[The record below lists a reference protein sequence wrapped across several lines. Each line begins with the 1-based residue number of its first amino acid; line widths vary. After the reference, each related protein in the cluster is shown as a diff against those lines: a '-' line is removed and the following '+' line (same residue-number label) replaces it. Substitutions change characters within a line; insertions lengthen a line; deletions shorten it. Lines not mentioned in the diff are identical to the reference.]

1 MNDLITISLDDR
13 PDIFTYQG
21 KYFRKIA
28 EDYDSANFNV
38 IIDETY
44 SVYGDPNFQIPVPL
58 TVGGVSKLDNATAND
73 LTSIYIQAPEYDVP
87 TKIAIVD
94 PFIDATLIDIVSHK
108 DANDNITLTFAGT
121 LFDIPGEV
129 YSIRLKGVLYNVT
142 FYGVDYQTDI
152 VGSAAFHIAP
162 DTESLL
168 KTEDFSLITS
178 ISDDSYIDIIGSII
192 S

>member
-108 DANDNITLTFAGT
+108 DDNNNITLTFAGT